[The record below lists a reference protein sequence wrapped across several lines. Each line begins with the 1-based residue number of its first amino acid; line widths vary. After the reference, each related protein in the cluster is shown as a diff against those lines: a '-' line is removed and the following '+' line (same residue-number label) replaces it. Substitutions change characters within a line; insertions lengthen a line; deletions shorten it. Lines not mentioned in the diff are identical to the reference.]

1 MKKFLFLLI
10 ASLAL
15 SVGQADAQ
23 RRLPGMR
30 GLQLTAGM
38 TDGFYSHANRN
49 ETGYNFG
56 VALATYTKGGNAWIF
71 GGEYLGRY
79 YPYGDDKRIPVEQF
93 TAEGGY
99 YYNFLSDAKKIFFLN
114 IGASALAGYETV
126 NRGKRTLFDGAGIT
140 YKGAFIYGGAL
151 TLELEAY
158 LSDRIVF
165 LLNLRER
172 ALWGNSTDRFHT
184 EFGLGLRFI
193 LN

>member
-1 MKKFLFLLI
+1 MKKYFLLLI

-15 SVGQADAQ
+15 FSGQANAQ

-38 TDGFYSHANRN
+38 TDGFYSNSNKN

-56 VALATYTKGGNAWIF
+56 AALSTYTKGGNAWVF
-71 GGEYLGRY
+71 GGEFLQRY
-79 YPYGDDKRIPVEQF
+79 YPYGEDERIPTTQF

-99 YYNFLSDAKKIFFLN
+99 YYNFLSDAKKKFFLN

-126 NRGKRTLFDGAGIT
+126 NWGKRTLPDGAGIT
-140 YKGAFIYGGAL
+140 HKDAFIYGGAL
-151 TLELEAY
+151 TLELETY

-184 EFGLGLRFI
+184 EFGIGLRFI